1 MTALDLGRLAGILLL
16 AAPPAAFA
24 QTPSASPTSS
34 AQAWPERTIQAIVP
48 FAAGAANDIVGRIVL
63 EQVSRQVNQ
72 PIVVENRPGAGGT
85 IGVTAVAKAESSGYT
100 VLVHSSSFSAAYSL
114 YKSLPYDTLNDF
126 TAVVALGKTPT
137 VLVTAPS
144 KGFKTAGD
152 LIAAAKARPGAMNFA
167 SAGIGSV
174 SHLAAERFRL
184 SAGIEAQ
191 HIPFRGPNE
200 AFTEVM
206 AGRIDFYF
214 LPLAP
219 ALPLVK
225 EGQLVALAVSTDARA
240 AALPEVP
247 TTAELGLKDSAYL
260 FWTGLFVPAKTPRA
274 IVDKLYEECGKA
286 LQVGAVK
293 ERLAKVGT
301 EPMPMSIDEFGKY
314 FREDVLS
321 TAKLMQ
327 QVGIKPAD

>member
-1 MTALDLGRLAGILLL
+1 MTPLRLWQVAGALLL
-16 AAPPAAFA
+16 TVPQTAFA
-24 QTPSASPTSS
+24 QT
-34 AQAWPERTIQAIVP
+34 WPERTIQAIVP

-63 EQVSRQVNQ
+63 EQVSKQVNQ
-72 PIVVENRPGAGGT
+72 PIVIENRPGAGGT
-85 IGVTAVAKAESSGYT
+85 IGVTAVAKAQPNGYT
-100 VLVHSSSFSAAYSL
+100 ILVHSSSFSAAYSL

-126 TAVVALGKTPT
+126 TAVIPLGKTPT
-137 VLVTAPS
+137 VLVASPA

-152 LIAAAKARPGAMNFA
+152 LIAAAKAKPGAMNFA

-200 AFTEVM
+200 AFTELM

-225 EGQLVALAVSTDARA
+225 QGQLIALAVSTDTRA
-240 AALPEVP
+240 AALPDVP
-247 TTAELGLKDSAYL
+247 TTTELGFKDSTYV
-260 FWTGLFVPAKTPRA
+260 FWTGIFVPAKTPRD
-274 IVDKLYEECGKA
+274 IVDRIYPESHKA
-286 LQVGAVK
+286 MQVPAVQ

-301 EPMPMSIDEFGKY
+301 ETMAMSADEFGKY
-314 FREDVLS
+314 FRDDVLS

-327 QVGIKPAD
+327 QVGVKPRD

>member
-1 MTALDLGRLAGILLL
+1 MTSLRLWPLTAAMLL
-16 AAPPAAFA
+16 AVPAAA
-24 QTPSASPTSS
+24 S

-63 EQVSRQVNQ
+63 EQVSKQVGQ

-85 IGVTAVAKAESSGYT
+85 LGVSAVGKAAPNGYSI
-100 VLVHSSSFSAAYSL
+100 LVHSSSFSSAYSL

-137 VLVTAPS
+137 VLVTSPS
-144 KGFKTAGD
+144 KGFKSAAD
-152 LIAAAKARPGAMNFA
+152 LIAAAKAKPGAMNFA

-174 SHLAAERFRL
+174 SHLSAERFRL
-184 SAGIEAQ
+184 AAGIDAQ

-225 EGQLVALAVSTDARA
+225 EGQLIALAVSSDTRTPS
-240 AALPEVP
+240 LPDVP
-247 TTAELGLKDSAYL
+247 TTIELGLKDSTYL
-260 FWTGLFVPAKTPRA
+260 FWTGISYPRRPRA
-274 IVDKLYEECGKA
+274 PSSSG
-286 LQVGAVK
+286 
-293 ERLAKVGT
+293 
-301 EPMPMSIDEFGKY
+301 
-314 FREDVLS
+314 S
-321 TAKLMQ
+321 TTNRTRRCRSRRCRSDWRRSA
-327 QVGIKPAD
+327 ANRCR